1 MVNVELVA
9 KYFLLK
15 DTEHNLFDMNIVTCN
30 NENFYEENLR
40 LNIYL
45 FLSQVVY
52 LAKYNRMLFYGD
64 FHVCDNGPVILESIK
79 LFQTLNGEENF
90 NSLSDKDKNFL
101 DKIYKSLENA
111 TYEELT
117 NIIHEDPEWL
127 CLKELT
133 YNVPVMDL
141 KKHINEYKRRYKGLI
156 AALNI

>member
-30 NENFYEENLR
+30 NENFYEENVR

-52 LAKYNRMLFYGD
+52 LAKYNRVLFYGD
-64 FHVCDNGPVILESIK
+64 FRAYDNGPVILDIMKIFPVLKSK
-79 LFQTLNGEENF
+79 ENF

-127 CLKELT
+127 RLKELT
-133 YNVPVMDL
+133 NNAPVMDL

>member
-1 MVNVELVA
+1 MVDVELVA

-30 NENFYEENLR
+30 NENFYEENVR

-45 FLSQVVY
+45 SLSQVVY
-52 LAKYNRMLFYGD
+52 LAKYNRVLFYGD
-64 FHVCDNGPVILESIK
+64 FRAYDNGPVILDIMKILPVLKSK
-79 LFQTLNGEENF
+79 ENF

-127 CLKELT
+127 RLKELT
-133 YNVPVMDL
+133 NNAPVMDL